1 MAKYDVRVRYAFE
14 GTYTVVAEDHDEAR
28 QMVSEDCGLVLGGNI
43 HTTLDDED
51 VDWNFGVHPDTQIL
65 SVAQRNGKGT
75 SASIDFSGRIEE
87 LRADI
92 IEAIRQLLQAH
103 CMTEIRFPED
113 DGYDPVWVIWF
124 NKNGDPYECMV
135 TDLRVTENSLTVF
148 AEEKERGDEV
158 ECLSPCELGPRPY
171 GGNWKAKNML
181 NLKLKN
187 HEIPR
192 RKCSL
197 QLLLLYVERM
207 EQGGM

>member
-92 IEAIRQLLQAH
+92 IEAIRQLLQIGRAH
-103 CMTEIRFPED
+103 
-113 DGYDPVWVIWF
+113 V
-124 NKNGDPYECMV
+124 
-135 TDLRVTENSLTVF
+135 
-148 AEEKERGDEV
+148 
-158 ECLSPCELGPRPY
+158 
-171 GGNWKAKNML
+171 
-181 NLKLKN
+181 
-187 HEIPR
+187 
-192 RKCSL
+192 
-197 QLLLLYVERM
+197 
-207 EQGGM
+207 